1 VFVLHLTTL
10 NQPQNKKYD
19 VATFISLP
27 LHPHKWPSIIIM
39 ETSTAVDL
47 GAACDIEEAIVQV
60 SGSLQN

>member
-1 VFVLHLTTL
+1 MLHRTTL

-27 LHPHKWPSIIIM
+27 LHPQKWQSIIIM
-39 ETSTAVDL
+39 VTSTAVDL
-47 GAACDIEEAIVQV
+47 GAAYDIEEAILQV